1 MPDKALVSLN
11 PAEDGQAYMLEHL
24 SEPSTVWRDSR
35 LNGKAGNGNHH
46 VVSRPQVAAGL
57 VSVVIPS
64 YNHARFLPDAIHSAI
79 KQTYRPVEIIVVD
92 DGSTD
97 GTEEVVRPFR
107 TVRYVKQRNSGVTAA
122 RNAGLHLSS
131 GSYVVF
137 LDADDRLLADAL
149 DIGIRS
155 LEANPDCA
163 LTFGT
168 FYMID
173 GEGRKRGVCHPLR
186 QRKYGYPDFL
196 EQNFIGNP
204 GVALYRKDAL
214 AAVDGFD
221 SANQAAGDYDL
232 YLRITHAFP
241 VTCHSEPVLEYRR
254 HGSNMSNDP
263 ATMLPACLNA
273 LKKQVPVVKGDALLE
288 AALKRG
294 TMHWKNY
301 YGEKLVIKMY
311 EDVARR
317 RWKNTARCLS
327 QLLIHYPERLTRKVF
342 GRSRSNGHTIS

>member
-1 MPDKALVSLN
+1 
-11 PAEDGQAYMLEHL
+11 ML
-24 SEPSTVWRDSR
+24 EPSTAHRNN
-35 LNGKAGNGNHH
+35 LP
-46 VVSRPQVAAGL
+46 RPNTATVDCHIGLPLPARAGL

-64 YNHARFLPDAIHSAI
+64 YNHARFLPDAIQSAM
-79 KQTYRPVEIIVVD
+79 KQTYGQVEIIVID

-97 GTEEVVRPFR
+97 ETEQVVKRFR
-107 TVRYVKQRNSGVTAA
+107 TVRYVKQKNKGVTAA
-122 RNAGLHLSS
+122 RNVGLQLSS

-137 LDADDRLLADAL
+137 LDADDRLLAEAL

-155 LEANPDCA
+155 LMANPDCA

-173 GEGRKRGVCHPLR
+173 SEGRKRGVCHPLPR
-186 QRKYGYPDFL
+186 RKYGYRDFL

-214 AAVDGFD
+214 AAVEGFD
-221 SANQAAGDYDL
+221 STNQAAGDYDL
-232 YLRITHAFP
+232 YLRITYAFP
-241 VTCHSEPVLEYRR
+241 VACHTEPVLEYRR

-263 ATMLPACLNA
+263 AIMLPACLHA
-273 LKKQVPVVKGDALLE
+273 LKKQLPVVRGDASLE

-294 TMHWKNY
+294 TTHWKNY
-301 YGEKLVIKMY
+301 YGERLVIKLY

-317 RWKNTARCLS
+317 KWKNTARGIS
-327 QLLIHYPERLTRKVF
+327 QLLIHYPERLTRKVL
-342 GRSRSNGHTIS
+342 GSNRINGHKLP

>member
-1 MPDKALVSLN
+1 MV
-11 PAEDGQAYMLEHL
+11 EGQL
-24 SEPSTVWRDSR
+24 SESSAVRRDER
-35 LNGKAGNGNHH
+35 LERKSGNGNRH
-46 VVSRPQVAAGL
+46 VDSRPHVDTEL
-57 VSVVIPS
+57 ISVVIPS
-64 YNHARFLPDAIHSAI
+64 YNHARFLPDAIQSVMQ
-79 KQTYRPVEIIVVD
+79 QTYRPVEIIVVD
-92 DGSTD
+92 DGSSD
-97 GTEEVVRPFR
+97 DTEEVVRPFQA
-107 TVRYVKQRNSGVTAA
+107 VRYVKQRNSGVTAA
-122 RNAGLHLSS
+122 RNVGLHLSS

-137 LDADDRLLADAL
+137 LDADDRLLSEAL

-155 LEANPDCA
+155 LSANPDCA

-173 GEGRKRGVCHPLR
+173 GEGRKRGASHPLR
-186 QRKYGYPDFL
+186 RRRYGYRDFL

-204 GVALYRKDAL
+204 GVALYRRDAL

-232 YLRITHAFP
+232 YLRITYTFP
-241 VTCHSEPVLEYRR
+241 VACHTEPVLEYRR

-294 TMHWKNY
+294 TAYWKNY
-301 YGEKLVIKMY
+301 YGERLVIKMY
-311 EDVARR
+311 EHVAGR
-317 RWKNTARCLS
+317 RWKNTARCFS
-327 QLLIHYPERLTRKVF
+327 QLLFHYPERLTRKVF
-342 GRSRSNGHTIS
+342 GGSRVDGYRLP

>member
-1 MPDKALVSLN
+1 MV
-11 PAEDGQAYMLEHL
+11 EHL
-24 SEPSTVWRDSR
+24 SGSSTVWRDRR
-35 LNGKAGNGNHH
+35 LDTKAGNGDHH
-46 VVSRPQVAAGL
+46 GVSRTQGGTDL

-64 YNHARFLPDAIHSAI
+64 YNHARFLADAIQSAM

-97 GTEEVVRPFR
+97 DTEAVVKPFR
-107 TVRYVKQRNSGVTAA
+107 GVRYVKQRNGGVTAA

-137 LDADDRLLADAL
+137 LDADDRLLAEAL

-155 LEANPDCA
+155 LTANPDCA

-173 GEGRKRGVCHPLR
+173 GEGRKKGMSHPLR
-186 QRKYGYPDFL
+186 QRRYGYRDFL

-232 YLRITHAFP
+232 YLRITHTFP
-241 VTCHSEPVLEYRR
+241 VACHTEPVLEYRR
-254 HGSNMSNDP
+254 HSSNMSNDP

-273 LKKQVPVVKGDALLE
+273 LKKQIPVVKGDASLE
-288 AALKRG
+288 AALRRG
-294 TMHWKNY
+294 TTYWKNY
-301 YGEKLVIKMY
+301 YGERLVIKMY

-317 RWKNTARCLS
+317 KWKNTARCLS

-342 GRSRSNGHTIS
+342 GRSRSNAHKVP

>member
-1 MPDKALVSLN
+1 MCRDK
-11 PAEDGQAYMLEHL
+11 GLE
-24 SEPSTVWRDSR
+24 TQ
-35 LNGKAGNGNHH
+35 AGNGNHTL
-46 VVSRPQVAAGL
+46 VSPPHIGAEL
-57 VSVVIPS
+57 ISVVIPT
-64 YNHARFLPDAIHSAI
+64 YNHARFLPDAIQSVMQ
-79 KQTYRPVEIIVVD
+79 QTYRPVEIIVVD

-97 GTEEVVRPFR
+97 DTQEVVRPFR

-122 RNAGLHLSS
+122 RNVGLHLSS

-137 LDADDRLLADAL
+137 LDADDRLLAGAL

-155 LEANPDCA
+155 LSANPDCA

-173 GEGRKRGVCHPLR
+173 GEGRKRGISHPLS
-186 QRKYGYPDFL
+186 QRRYGYRDFL

-241 VTCHSEPVLEYRR
+241 VACHTEPVLEYRR

-273 LKKQVPVVKGDALLE
+273 LRKQLPVVKGDASLE

-294 TMHWKNY
+294 TTYWKNY
-301 YGEKLVIKMY
+301 YGERLVMKMY

-317 RWKNTARCLS
+317 KWKNTARCLS

-342 GRSRSNGHTIS
+342 GSSRSNGHYAP